1 MLLKVSCK
9 LPRILENEKL
19 PLEDASYEAVL
30 CVGCIAEGHIITKYG
45 ISEFIRLLKKG
56 GIAVYTIAPMLDFGA
71 VMQDHVPYVQSKAI
85 EIISLEKK
93 FYLNVD
99 NNP

>member
-1 MLLKVSCK
+1 MVLMLLKVSCK

-30 CVGCIAEGHIITKYG
+30 CVGCIAEGHIILKYG

-56 GIAVYTIAPMLDFGA
+56 GIAVYTIACLLYTSPSPRDKR
-71 VMQDHVPYVQSKAI
+71 QSRMPSSA
-85 EIISLEKK
+85 
-93 FYLNVD
+93 
-99 NNP
+99 